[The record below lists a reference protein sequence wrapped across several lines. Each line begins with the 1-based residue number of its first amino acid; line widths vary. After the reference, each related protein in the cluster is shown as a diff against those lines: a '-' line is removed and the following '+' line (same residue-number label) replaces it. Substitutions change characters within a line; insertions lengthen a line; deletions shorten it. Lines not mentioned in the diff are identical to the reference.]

1 MEIFT
6 GWPRWTI
13 TGPASVRAAAPDA
26 ERAASTAATSASG
39 TTERSD
45 KVFPPGIRARPPPV
59 GLRTDRRQ
67 EATRTRP
74 PHEGLEV
81 VGERAREVLLRARA
95 EDGATHFAPCEEHH
109 RRQREDAVAVRDA
122 GVLVDVDLHELDGL

>member
-26 ERAASTAATSASG
+26 ERAASTAAASASG

-45 KVFPPGIRARPPPV
+45 KVSPQGFVPVRPRS
-59 GLRTDRRQ
+59 GLRSDRRQ

-81 VGERAREVLLRARA
+81 VGEGAREVLLRARA
-95 EDGATHFAPCEEHH
+95 EHGAAHFAAREEHH
-109 RRQREDAVAVRDA
+109 RRQREDAVAIRDA